1 MACLEN
7 LGKTA
12 KLMGTALMA
21 ALVIVF
27 DYALKYS
34 GLKIPFPWLP
44 FLKFDFTGVPIV
56 VSTLLYG
63 VSSGAF
69 TSSIAFLAIFARSSD
84 YVGASMKAI
93 AEFSTIAGFYVS
105 GYLPERYRKGGS
117 IALGLLLRIVAMGLL
132 NLWVMPNVWFIP
144 YEATVSMLPMI
155 GAFNGM
161 QGGIS
166 LMLGY
171 AIYAAYKRRMG

>member
-1 MACLEN
+1 LEN
-7 LGKTA
+7 VGKTA

-27 DYALKYS
+27 DYSLKYS

-44 FLKFDFTGVPIV
+44 FLKFDFTGVPIA

-69 TSSIAFLAIFARSSD
+69 TSAVAFLAIFARGSD

-93 AEFSTIAGFYVS
+93 AEFTTIAGFWAS
-105 GYLPERYRKGGS
+105 GYFPERYRKGGS
-117 IALGLLLRIVAMGLL
+117 IFLGLLFRIVTMSLL
-132 NLWVMPNVWFIP
+132 NLWVMPNVWYIP
-144 YEATVSMLPMI
+144 YEATVGMLPMI
-155 GAFNGM
+155 GVFNGM

-166 LMLGY
+166 LLFGY